1 MVPGQV
7 PPQPPIFSMI
17 PLQPAMP
24 LLMEFLWPF
33 CTNLQM
39 QRHAEM
45 QPPRPDDQMPL
56 HRGAHLA
63 SQQVASCDGVPVF
76 LMAMMLQLLLVVAF
90 LQVVPPLVQAAA
102 AVLGLVHGLT
112 MMARCQA
119 VPELQIRQIVSAS
132 SHLWLRACLH
142 DGLVP

>member
-1 MVPGQV
+1 
-7 PPQPPIFSMI
+7 
-17 PLQPAMP
+17 
-24 LLMEFLWPF
+24 MEFLWPF

-39 QRHAEM
+39 QQHAEM

-90 LQVVPPLVQAAA
+90 LRVVPPLVQAAA

-132 SHLWLRACLH
+132 SHLCLRACLH
-142 DGLVP
+142 GLVP